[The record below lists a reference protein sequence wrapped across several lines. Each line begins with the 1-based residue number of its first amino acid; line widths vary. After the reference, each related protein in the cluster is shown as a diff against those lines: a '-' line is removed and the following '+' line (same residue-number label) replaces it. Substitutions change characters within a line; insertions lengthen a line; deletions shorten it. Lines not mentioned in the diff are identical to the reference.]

1 MISTIKKLFLI
12 WTLIFVVSGSF
23 FASVGVPTAHAQ
35 SSPVDLVSNGFVGA
49 DIQDDTQQSSW
60 FSGIFSGAAAWVNNL
75 LWAIPKYI
83 GQLFRFVASLFL
95 AFGSWCLSTA
105 ITYSFE
111 PLDQRFGGIQIGWEV
126 MRDFANLFFIFII
139 LYIAIQT
146 ILQLGNHSTKQ
157 MLVRVIVVALLIN
170 FSAFFTKVIIDAGN
184 IVAIGFYNKILESP
198 TPRTGGAQ
206 CSKPGAQ
213 APCSIADRFMDAMDI
228 NRLATT
234 PTGAELGNKQVMMLF
249 FMTGIM
255 YIAAGAIFIKGAF
268 YFISRMIAFAF
279 LIMFSPLAFL
289 SYAFPSGRASH
300 FIDEWWKKL
309 TSYTLL
315 APFYMIIIY
324 LIFQIIASP
333 NFLSPN
339 TSIMDFVLVIGL
351 LYAGTELAFEMAS
364 SSGAKLADWGT
375 KIVTGAAIGVGTGA
389 IGLAG
394 RQVLGRT
401 AAWRADNQKLKDA
414 AQESG
419 VRGAFARMRLSA
431 YEKGAKG
438 SWDIAQSKY
447 GAKAISKLDAEV
459 PGILTRGEGGFKKSG
474 GIEDSLSHTLLNKG
488 GITKAKEE
496 QYVARAKELFP
507 DNPAAQANYLKNNM
521 GTAWDGKSNYDN
533 LKSKDAQTART
544 EINRKVREKETEK
557 SLEKEIGNLDKQMAT
572 LDEKRKQLAE
582 AIRNEDETMTQTFK
596 ADIETIE
603 KAIQESKTTI
613 QKTSQQVR
621 PSAIAGFSE
630 KILTSQGFAETV
642 DRNVLSEIHKQWLD
656 GKYQNQDILKNL
668 NENIQKSE
676 NNKGKEYLASPE
688 GQKNHF
694 GYQVAE
700 SDVVRTRLYDSKSS
714 RFSKSVVAV
723 NELEE
728 LIRENEQDPKGD
740 RAELAKLR
748 ERLEARERDYE
759 RLKEDLG
766 SMVSPDALRKL
777 EEGAKASA
785 ANLRQ
790 NRQTEKQKKAQTETE
805 QKERTQKIADLEK
818 EYADLQRSSSYTDIQ
833 RRNTLAEEI
842 RNLKNVNT

>member
-1 MISTIKKLFLI
+1 
-12 WTLIFVVSGSF
+12 
-23 FASVGVPTAHAQ
+23 
-35 SSPVDLVSNGFVGA
+35 
-49 DIQDDTQQSSW
+49 
-60 FSGIFSGAAAWVNNL
+60 
-75 LWAIPKYI
+75 
-83 GQLFRFVASLFL
+83 
-95 AFGSWCLSTA
+95 
-105 ITYSFE
+105 
-111 PLDQRFGGIQIGWEV
+111 
-126 MRDFANLFFIFII
+126 
-139 LYIAIQT
+139 
-146 ILQLGNHSTKQ
+146 
-157 MLVRVIVVALLIN
+157 
-170 FSAFFTKVIIDAGN
+170 
-184 IVAIGFYNKILESP
+184 
-198 TPRTGGAQ
+198 
-206 CSKPGAQ
+206 
-213 APCSIADRFMDAMDI
+213 
-228 NRLATT
+228 
-234 PTGAELGNKQVMMLF
+234 MMLF

-582 AIRNEDETMTQTFK
+582 AIQ
-596 ADIETIE
+596 
-603 KAIQESKTTI
+603 
-613 QKTSQQVR
+613 
-621 PSAIAGFSE
+621 
-630 KILTSQGFAETV
+630 
-642 DRNVLSEIHKQWLD
+642 
-656 GKYQNQDILKNL
+656 
-668 NENIQKSE
+668 
-676 NNKGKEYLASPE
+676 
-688 GQKNHF
+688 
-694 GYQVAE
+694 
-700 SDVVRTRLYDSKSS
+700 S
-714 RFSKSVVAV
+714 RH
-723 NELEE
+723 
-728 LIRENEQDPKGD
+728 
-740 RAELAKLR
+740 
-748 ERLEARERDYE
+748 
-759 RLKEDLG
+759 
-766 SMVSPDALRKL
+766 
-777 EEGAKASA
+777 
-785 ANLRQ
+785 
-790 NRQTEKQKKAQTETE
+790 
-805 QKERTQKIADLEK
+805 
-818 EYADLQRSSSYTDIQ
+818 
-833 RRNTLAEEI
+833 
-842 RNLKNVNT
+842 